1 MHTPQTL
8 AYARAEEHPLSKI
21 DYSGVNQY
29 LREISRYQL
38 LSTEETERLAFRV
51 FDDADSS
58 AGRQLITGNLRLVV
72 RVVMD
77 FQKYWMHNFLDLI
90 QEGNV
95 GLTRAVKKFDPNRGV
110 KFSSYAGYWIRA
122 YILKFIMD
130 NCRLVKI
137 GTSQAQRKLFYSLN
151 REKKL
156 LAAQGVE
163 AETSVLSQR
172 LHIKESEI
180 ESMGQRLD
188 FSEVSL
194 ESPTAVDGEVG
205 HAMMLASHGPG
216 VEEQVADDEFIAWF
230 HAELDAFKAT
240 ISEREQ
246 VILDERLLAEEP
258 MTLTIIAKRFKVSRE
273 RIRQIEGGLLGKLKV
288 LLQHKLGAATG
299 MAASF

>member
-1 MHTPQTL
+1 MRTPHTL
-8 AYARAEEHPLSKI
+8 AFARAEENSLSKV
-21 DYSGVNQY
+21 DYSGINQY

-38 LSTEETERLAFRV
+38 LTTEETERLAFMV
-51 FDDADSS
+51 YDDADAS
-58 AGRQLITGNLRLVV
+58 AGRRLVTGNLRLVV

-77 FQKYWMHNFLDLI
+77 FQKYWMNNFLDLI

-95 GLTRAVKKFDPNRGV
+95 GLTRAVTKFDPTRGV

-137 GTSQAQRKLFYSLN
+137 GTSQAQRKLFYALN

-163 AETSVLSQR
+163 ADTSVLSQR
-172 LHIKESEI
+172 LQVKESEI

-194 ESPTAVDGEVG
+194 ESPTAADGEVG
-205 HAMMLASHGPG
+205 PRMLLASLGPG
-216 VEEQVADDEFIAWF
+216 VEEQVADQEFIRWF
-230 HAELDAFKAT
+230 HEELDAFKAT

-246 VILDERLLAEEP
+246 VILDERLLADEP
-258 MTLTIIAKRFKVSRE
+258 LTLTIIAQRFNVSRE
-273 RIRQIEGGLLGKLKV
+273 RIRQIEASLLAKLKV
-288 LLQHKLGAATG
+288 LLQHKVGAATG
-299 MAASF
+299 MAS